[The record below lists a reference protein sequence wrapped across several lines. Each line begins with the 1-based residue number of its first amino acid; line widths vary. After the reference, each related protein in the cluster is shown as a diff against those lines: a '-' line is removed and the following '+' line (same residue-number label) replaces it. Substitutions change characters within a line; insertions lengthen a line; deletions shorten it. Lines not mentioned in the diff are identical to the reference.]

1 MEKLDGVANT
11 LYVPLYGRIYV
22 SKKFPEYFYDEMA
35 LKIEENLHQVFP
47 KVVLNTQIWLML
59 LDTIIWIR

>member
-22 SKKFPEYFYDEMA
+22 SKNFQNIFMMKW
-35 LKIEENLHQVFP
+35 H
-47 KVVLNTQIWLML
+47 
-59 LDTIIWIR
+59 